1 MKKKILFGGLILA
14 GVLTLNFMTSDKP
27 VEYSLQGL
35 DNFKIMNASAGE
47 AYCKPAAN
55 PCVITIAGTTIS
67 GSGIP
72 TANF

>member
-1 MKKKILFGGLILA
+1 MKKKILFGGLVLA
-14 GVLTLNFMTSDKP
+14 GVLTLNFITSSKP
-27 VEYSLQGL
+27 VDSSVSSL
-35 DNFKIMNASAGE
+35 DNFKILNASAGE

-55 PCVITIAGTTIS
+55 PCTVTVGSVTIS

>member
-1 MKKKILFGGLILA
+1 MKKKILFGGLVLA
-14 GVLTLNFMTSDKP
+14 SVLTLNFITSSEKVDSS
-27 VEYSLQGL
+27 VSRL
-35 DNFKIMNASAGE
+35 DNLKILNASAGE

-55 PCVITIAGTTIS
+55 PCIITVGNFTVS